1 MRASAQSLVSTS
13 KYQADRFSLGYGSQL
28 NPAEKVLPFANK
40 VRQEQMQDGKVPY
53 ITVTDSVNSIYVPGG
68 TLFPATLSLS
78 TTWDLDLYGQVA
90 GAIRDENMAL
100 GTHWVLS
107 PELDVAKDPR
117 YGRVGET

>member
-1 MRASAQSLVSTS
+1 
-13 KYQADRFSLGYGSQL
+13 
-28 NPAEKVLPFANK
+28 
-40 VRQEQMQDGKVPY
+40 MQNGKIPY

-78 TTWDLDLYGQVA
+78 TSWDLDLYGQVT

-107 PELDVAKDPR
+107 PELDIAKDPR